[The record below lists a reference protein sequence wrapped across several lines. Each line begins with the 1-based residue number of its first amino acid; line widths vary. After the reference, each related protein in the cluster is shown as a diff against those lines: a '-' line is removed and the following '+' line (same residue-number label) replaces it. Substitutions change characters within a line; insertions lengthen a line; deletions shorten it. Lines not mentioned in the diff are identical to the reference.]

1 MEKRALRLLKKINQS
16 KSTNLV
22 STIDYSEYRNNPS
35 GFFANILGVVLTQDQ
50 EKILTQV
57 LTNRLTCVPSA
68 HAMGKTF
75 VAAGLVLWWV
85 YACEGLAITTA
96 PTERQVNNL
105 LWSELRRAWDRIGFP
120 GQRGQTFVRFTESAR
135 AFGFTASQQYGAD
148 AFQGIHS
155 NSGVL
160 VICDEAN
167 GILPE
172 ILTGAEACTTGAD
185 DRLLLIGNPTSRGT
199 PFEKKCKSGNPI
211 RIPVWNHPNIE
222 WAYGSDRKLKPKVAD
237 QILNTSGGV
246 RPVVDWPSR
255 YQKKIQIPGAISIAW
270 IEEVARPKGESS
282 GYWQSRVEAR
292 FPEDALRALVPRS
305 WFEAAKLRKWDGTD
319 RGWRFGLDVA
329 DGQDCHALI
338 GLNGNHISVANLIQ
352 SFGDRRDV
360 SRAAKLGIDSLK
372 LHPQSAIGV
381 DNIGVGAGA
390 LSQILD
396 FLENNREHFAVG
408 LNFGGAAKD
417 SQRFGNLKAELFW
430 QVREMF
436 QCGDFTINLPDDI
449 AEKLQDDLSGIQ
461 WEENIRGKVIIEP
474 KEQFRKRY
482 GRSPD
487 LADALAYAVGCKPVA
502 AQSSNLGGQRAT
514 GYLSDY

>member
-1 MEKRALRLLKKINQS
+1 MQKNTVKLLKKINQS
-16 KSTNLV
+16 KLTNLV
-22 STIDYSEYRNNPS
+22 SVIDYSEYRDNPS
-35 GFFANILGVVLTQDQ
+35 DFFRDILGVTLTSDQ
-50 EKILTQV
+50 QKILAQV
-57 LTNRLTCVPSA
+57 KNNRLTCVPSA

-85 YACEGLAITTA
+85 YACQGLAITTA

-105 LWSELRRAWDRIGFP
+105 LWSELRKAWDRVGFP

-155 NSGVL
+155 NAGVL

-167 GILPE
+167 GILPD

-199 PFEKKCKSGNPI
+199 PFEKKCKSGTPI
-211 RIPVWNHPNIE
+211 RIPVWNHPNID
-222 WAYGSDRKLKPKVAD
+222 WAYNQEHKLKPEVAE
-237 QILNTSGGV
+237 QILDAMGGV
-246 RPVVDWPSR
+246 KSVAEWPKE
-255 YQKKIQIPGAISIAW
+255 YQEKIQIPGAISIAW
-270 IEEVARPKGESS
+270 IEEVARPKGELS

-305 WFEAAKLRKWDGTD
+305 WFEAAKLRAWDGVD

-338 GLNGNHISVANLIQ
+338 GMNGNHITHGELIQ

-360 SRAAKLGIDSLK
+360 SRAAKMGIDSLK
-372 LHPQSAIGV
+372 AHPKSSIGV

-390 LSQILD
+390 LSQVLD
-396 FLENNREHFAVG
+396 YCLDNTNHFAVG
-408 LNFGGAAKD
+408 LNFGSAAGD
-417 SQRFGNLKAELFW
+417 TSRFGNLKAELFW
-430 QVREMF
+430 KVRELF
-436 QCGDFTINLPDDI
+436 QSGDITINLPDEI
-449 AEKLQDDLSGIQ
+449 AEKLEDDLSGIQ
-461 WEENIRGKVIIEP
+461 WEESIKGKIIIEP
-474 KEQFRKRY
+474 KEQFRKQY

-487 LADALAYAVGCKPVA
+487 LADALAYAVGCIPLTVTELK
-502 AQSSNLGGQRAT
+502 LGGERST
-514 GYLSDY
+514 GYLAEY